1 MNYIKELFRNKCE
14 FFLAILFII
23 FIVVGVEDNYKMA
36 RIVDIPQMKIVIII
50 TSLLLIIY
58 CNRILAV
65 LGIFVAYELFHFS
78 HVMLNESIVLE
89 TTNTWKP
96 FTYLKSMEEEIVYK
110 MNPLSGST
118 FVRDWSYK
126 PMTSSNNIY
135 FF

>member
-1 MNYIKELFRNKCE
+1 MKYIKDLFRNNCE

-36 RIVDIPQMKIVIII
+36 RIVDIPQIKIVIII

-58 CNRILAV
+58 CNRILAI

-78 HVMLNESIVLE
+78 HVMLNESIDT
-89 TTNTWKP
+89 TTNYTWQP
-96 FTYLKSMEEEIVYK
+96 LTYSKSIEEEIVYK
-110 MNPLSGST
+110 MNPLSGSI
-118 FVRDWSYK
+118 FSKDWSYK

>member
-1 MNYIKELFRNKCE
+1 MNYIKQLFRNKCE
-14 FFLAILFII
+14 FFLALLFII

-65 LGIFVAYELFHFS
+65 LGIFVAYEIFHFS
-78 HVMLNESIVLE
+78 YVMLNESIEPQTQNRENSFIYV
-89 TTNTWKP
+89 
-96 FTYLKSMEEEIVYK
+96 KSMEEEIVYK

-118 FVRDWSYK
+118 FSRDWSYN
-126 PMTSSNNIY
+126 PMSSSNNIY

>member
-1 MNYIKELFRNKCE
+1 MYIKDLFRNKCQ

-65 LGIFVAYELFHFS
+65 LGIFVAYEIFHFS
-78 HVMLNESIVLE
+78 HVMLNESIE
-89 TTNTWKP
+89 PQPKNTYQP
-96 FTYLKSMEEEIVYK
+96 FRYVKSMEEEIVYK

-118 FVRDWSYK
+118 FSRDWSYN
-126 PMTSSNNIY
+126 PMSSSNNIY

>member
-1 MNYIKELFRNKCE
+1 MYIKDLFKNKCQ

-65 LGIFVAYELFHFS
+65 LGIFVAYEIFHFS
-78 HVMLNESIVLE
+78 HVMLNESIDSE
-89 TTNTWKP
+89 SKQFYKP
-96 FTYLKSMEEEIVYK
+96 FRYVKSMEEEIVYK
-110 MNPLSGST
+110 MNPLAGST
-118 FVRDWSYK
+118 FSRDWSYN
-126 PMTSSNNIY
+126 PMSSSNNIY